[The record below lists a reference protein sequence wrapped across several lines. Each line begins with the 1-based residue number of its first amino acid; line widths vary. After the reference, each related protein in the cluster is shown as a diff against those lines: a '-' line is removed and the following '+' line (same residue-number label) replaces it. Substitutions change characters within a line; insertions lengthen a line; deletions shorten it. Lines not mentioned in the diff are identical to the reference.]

1 MWYRGHFSL
10 RISEITLD
18 KYVKIGQADLKAFL
32 GGIPMKNY
40 PKQIK
45 NTLCTVIR
53 NMAKH
58 PEDFCRCP
66 EKDFT
71 RNRKLPLEK
80 VLALLV
86 KMGGHSLRNEMLDCL
101 DFKEMPASVSALVQQ
116 RSKILPEAMEYLF
129 REFTNRGHEPKTY
142 KEYRLLA
149 VDGSDLQFT
158 ANPNDPLSYFPGAN
172 GQKPYSILH
181 MNALYDL
188 NSNLY
193 LDAVVQKRRAAN
205 ENAALVSMVDRSEIH
220 GPVILTA
227 DRGYESYNTLEH
239 IARKGWKYVI
249 RLRESK
255 GIVSALSLPN
265 GDFDMPVQLFLTRKQ
280 GKKLKELQKD
290 YPGQYRFLPINVNFD
305 YLPWGT
311 DGFYPFSFRI
321 VRFKISED
329 STETLI
335 TNLDSD
341 SFSAD
346 ELKRLYHL
354 RWSIETSFR
363 QLKYTIGLSLFQSKK
378 VEYITQEIFA
388 RLTMYNFC
396 ELITSHVVIQNKR
409 RKYVYQTNFAAAVHI
424 CRQFLRGA
432 VSPPKV
438 EALIEQ
444 QVIPIRPGRSTPR
457 KTKNIKFNSF
467 FYRIA

>member
-1 MWYRGHFSL
+1 
-10 RISEITLD
+10 
-18 KYVKIGQADLKAFL
+18 
-32 GGIPMKNY
+32 MKNY
-40 PKQIK
+40 PKHIK
-45 NTLCTVIR
+45 NALHSVIR
-53 NMAKH
+53 DMATH

-66 EKDFT
+66 GKDFT
-71 RNRKLPLEK
+71 RDRKLPFEK
-80 VLALLV
+80 LLTLLV
-86 KMGGHSLRNEMLDCL
+86 KMGGHSLRDEMLDCL
-101 DFKEMPASVSALVQQ
+101 GSKGSPVSVSALVQR
-116 RSKILPEAMEYLF
+116 RSKLLPEALEYLF
-129 REFTNRGHEPKTY
+129 HEFTSRCHNPKLY
-142 KEYRLLA
+142 KGYRLLA

-158 ANPNDPLSYFPGAN
+158 ANPNDPLSYFPGVN
-172 GQKPYSILH
+172 GQKPYSFLH
-181 MNALYDL
+181 LNALYDL
-188 NSNLY
+188 GSNLY

-205 ENAALVSMVDRSEIH
+205 ENAALVSMVDRSEIS

-239 IARKGWKYVI
+239 IARKGWKYLI

-255 GIVSALSLPN
+255 GIISSLSLPE

-280 GKKLKELQKD
+280 NKKLKELQKE
-290 YPGQYRFLPINVNFD
+290 YPGKYRFLPTNVNLD
-305 YLPWGT
+305 YFPWGSE
-311 DGFYPFSFRI
+311 GFYPISFRI

-335 TNLDSD
+335 TNLDRD
-341 SFSAD
+341 SFPAE
-346 ELKRLYHL
+346 ELKHLYHL
-354 RWSIETSFR
+354 RWGIETSFR

-409 RKYVYQTNFAAAVHI
+409 RKYVYQTNFTAAVHI

-438 EALIEQ
+438 EALIAQ
-444 QVIPIRPGRSTPR
+444 QVVPIRPGRSTPR
-457 KTKNIKFNSF
+457 RTKNIKFNGF

>member
-1 MWYRGHFSL
+1 
-10 RISEITLD
+10 
-18 KYVKIGQADLKAFL
+18 
-32 GGIPMKNY
+32 MKNY
-40 PKQIK
+40 PKYIK
-45 NTLCTVIR
+45 NTLHSVIR
-53 NMAKH
+53 DMAKH
-58 PEDFCRCP
+58 PENFCRCP

-80 VLALLV
+80 VLTLLV
-86 KMGGHSLRNEMLDCL
+86 KMGGHSLRDELLDSV
-101 DFKEMPASVSALVQQ
+101 DFKEMPATVSALVQQ
-116 RSKILPEAMEYLF
+116 RNKLLPEALDYLF
-129 REFTNRGHEPKTY
+129 REFTNRCHNPKTY
-142 KEYRLLA
+142 KGYRLLA

-158 ANPNDPLSYFPGAN
+158 ANPNDPLSYFPGVN
-172 GQKPYSILH
+172 GQKPYSFLH
-181 MNALYDL
+181 LNALYDL
-188 NSNLY
+188 SSNLY

-205 ENAALVSMVDRSEIH
+205 ENAALVSMVDRSGIGE
-220 GPVILTA
+220 PVIITA

-239 IARKGWKYVI
+239 IARKGWKYLF

-255 GIVSALSLPN
+255 GIISSLSLPE

-280 GKKLKELQKD
+280 TKKLKELQKEFS
-290 YPGQYRFLPINVNFD
+290 GMYRFLPINVNFD

-335 TNLDSD
+335 TNLDRNA
-341 SFSAD
+341 FPAE
-346 ELKRLYHL
+346 ELKHLYHL
-354 RWSIETSFR
+354 RWDIETSFR

-396 ELITSHVVIQNKR
+396 ELITSHVVIQNER
-409 RKYVYQTNFAAAVHI
+409 RKYAYQTNFTAAVHI

-438 EALIEQ
+438 EDLIK
-444 QVIPIRPGRSTPR
+444 VHVVPIRPGRSTPR
-457 KTKNIKFNSF
+457 RTKDIKFNGF

>member
-1 MWYRGHFSL
+1 
-10 RISEITLD
+10 
-18 KYVKIGQADLKAFL
+18 
-32 GGIPMKNY
+32 MKNY
-40 PKQIK
+40 PKHIK
-45 NTLCTVIR
+45 NALHSVIR
-53 NMAKH
+53 DMAKH
-58 PEDFCRCP
+58 PEDFSRRP
-66 EKDFT
+66 GKDFT
-71 RNRKLPLEK
+71 RDRKLPFEK
-80 VLALLV
+80 LLTLLV
-86 KMGGHSLRNEMLDCL
+86 KMGGHSLRDEMLDCL
-101 DFKEMPASVSALVQQ
+101 DFEDMPATVSALVQQ
-116 RSKILPEAMEYLF
+116 RSKIVPEALEYLF
-129 REFTNRGHEPKTY
+129 REFTNRCQKPKLY
-142 KEYRLLA
+142 KGYRLLA
-149 VDGSDLQFT
+149 VDGSDLQFS
-158 ANPNDPLSYFPGAN
+158 ANPNDPLSYFPGVN
-172 GQKPYSILH
+172 GQKPYSFLH
-181 MNALYDL
+181 LNALYDL

-205 ENAALVSMVDRSEIH
+205 ENAALVSMVDRSEIS

-239 IARKGWKYVI
+239 IRKKGWHFLI

-255 GIVSALSLPN
+255 GIISSLSLPE

-280 GKKLKELQKD
+280 TKKLKELQKEF
-290 YPGQYRFLPINVNFD
+290 PGKYRFLPTNANFD

-311 DGFYPFSFRI
+311 DGLYPFSFRI

-335 TNLDSD
+335 TNLDKD
-341 SFSAD
+341 SFPAE

-354 RWSIETSFR
+354 RWDIETSFR
-363 QLKYTIGLSLFQSKK
+363 HLKYTIGLSLFQSKK

-396 ELITSHVVIQNKR
+396 ELITSHVIIQNKR

-444 QVIPIRPGRSTPR
+444 QVVPIRPGRSTPR
-457 KTKNIKFNSF
+457 KAKNIKFNGF
-467 FYRIA
+467 LYRIA

>member
-1 MWYRGHFSL
+1 
-10 RISEITLD
+10 
-18 KYVKIGQADLKAFL
+18 
-32 GGIPMKNY
+32 MKNY
-40 PKQIK
+40 PKHIN
-45 NTLCTVIR
+45 NTLRSVIR
-53 NMAKH
+53 EMAKH

-71 RNRKLPLEK
+71 RNRKLPFEK
-80 VLALLV
+80 LLTLLV
-86 KMGGHSLRNEMLDCL
+86 KMGGHSLRDEMLDCL
-101 DFKEMPASVSALVQQ
+101 DFKATPATVSALVQQ
-116 RSKILPEAMEYLF
+116 RCKLLPEALEYLF
-129 REFTNRGHEPKTY
+129 REFTDRCHKPKLY
-142 KEYRLLA
+142 KGYRLLA

-158 ANPNDPLSYFPGAN
+158 ANPNDPLSYFPGVN
-172 GQKPYSILH
+172 GQKPYSFLH
-181 MNALYDL
+181 LNALYDL

-205 ENAALVSMVDRSEIH
+205 ENAALVSMVDRSEIS

-239 IARKGWKYVI
+239 IRKKGWHFLI

-255 GIVSALSLPN
+255 GIISSLSLPE

-280 GKKLKELQKD
+280 TKKLKELQKEF
-290 YPGQYRFLPINVNFD
+290 PGKYRFLPTNANFD

-311 DGFYPFSFRI
+311 DGLYPFSFRI

-335 TNLDSD
+335 TNLDKD
-341 SFSAD
+341 SFPAE

-354 RWSIETSFR
+354 RWDIETSFR
-363 QLKYTIGLSLFQSKK
+363 HLKYTIGLSLFQSKK

-396 ELITSHVVIQNKR
+396 ELITSHVVIQKKR
-409 RKYVYQTNFAAAVHI
+409 GKHVYQTNFTAAVHI

-444 QVIPIRPGRSTPR
+444 QVVPIRPGRSTPR
-457 KTKNIKFNSF
+457 KAKNIKFNGF
-467 FYRIA
+467 LYRIA